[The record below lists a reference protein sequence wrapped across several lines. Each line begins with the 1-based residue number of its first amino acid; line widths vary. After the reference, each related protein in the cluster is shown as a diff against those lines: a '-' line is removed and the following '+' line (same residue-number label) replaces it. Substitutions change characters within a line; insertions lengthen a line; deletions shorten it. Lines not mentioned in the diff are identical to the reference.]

1 MTPLQAMKQA
11 LEALDNYCKFG
22 AMLRPIDATEDL
34 RTAIE
39 EMEKEV
45 PVAKA
50 QFEYISGGVKELG
63 DFRPLQHHPAM
74 IPKGWQLVPME
85 PTVEMITAFDK
96 SLDDAVDGKAT
107 GYEDQYGGHFPYYW
121 KAMLDAAPKPEDI

>member
-39 EMEKEV
+39 EMERAE
-45 PVAKA
+45 PVATVVVEIDCTGWFNTSRKIA
-50 QFEYISGGVKELG
+50 HVNQRIPEGTKLYT
-63 DFRPLQHHPAM
+63 HPAP
-74 IPKGWQLVPME
+74 IPEGWQLVPKE
-85 PTVEMITAFDK
+85 RTRT
-96 SLDDAVDGKAT
+96 
-107 GYEDQYGGHFPYYW
+107 
-121 KAMLDAAPKPEDI
+121 